1 MRWLVSFE
9 RGALLNWHHTFKP
22 AGYMPVP
29 TPALRGKP
37 QPKQKAEERAFVQFW
52 FSWLGET
59 LLGQYRKLAKG
70 FLHSKA

>member
-1 MRWLVSFE
+1 
-9 RGALLNWHHTFKP
+9 
-22 AGYMPVP
+22 MPVL

-37 QPKQKAEERAFVQFW
+37 QPKQKAEERAFVQSW

-59 LLGQYRKLAKG
+59 LLGQYRKLAKE